1 MRTKSKLLNIKDKI
15 KNDPK
20 FNWLIYIL
28 VFLLIRELFN
38 FLGFNYIIILYTL
51 NRFKYFFFLV
61 FIAHKY
67 FT

>member
-51 NRFKYFFFLV
+51 NRFKYFFLV